1 MYALIILLATC
12 TFLFRYWQISLLTLV
27 DVIHRRKLGN
37 MRRLDGILAL
47 HLEAIS
53 RLKFQMRVG
62 WYECAVC
69 VWRDFVCLV
78 PFYCTRWRDVD
89 MGCVR

>member
-1 MYALIILLATC
+1 M
-12 TFLFRYWQISLLTLV
+12 SME
-27 DVIHRRKLGN
+27 VIHREKLGN
-37 MRRLDGILAL
+37 MRRFDGILAL

-69 VWRDFVCLV
+69 VRCGGTVFA
-78 PFYCTRWRDVD
+78 
-89 MGCVR
+89 